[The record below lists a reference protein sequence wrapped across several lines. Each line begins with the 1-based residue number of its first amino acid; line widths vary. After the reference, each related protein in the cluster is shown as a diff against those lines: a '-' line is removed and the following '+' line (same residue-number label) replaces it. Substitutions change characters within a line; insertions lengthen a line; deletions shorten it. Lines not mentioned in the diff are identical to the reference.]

1 MKNSGSIIDPHF
13 IWIIVICQNSVQ
25 ISVIIEIDQMV
36 VDASKEFLP
45 GIGTA
50 WDDPRLE
57 VRFID
62 GHEYV
67 ERSTDEKYDVIL
79 LDITM
84 PGLNGLEVANRVA
97 KESPKTRVLILSMHD
112 QFLYAERALHA
123 GARGYIMKQE
133 AMEKVVTAI
142 RQVLAG
148 KIYLNEKV
156 KDQILFNLA
165 DRPAG
170 NGRSPMERL
179 TDRELEVFRM
189 IGKGFSTREIASNLH
204 LSIKTIGTYRER
216 IKEKLNLKH
225 ANELVRHAVHWG
237 KTGKVPDEAPDS

>member
-1 MKNSGSIIDPHF
+1 MTENKKKIL
-13 IWIIVICQNSVQ
+13 IVEDHPIFRWGLSELINQ
-25 ISVIIEIDQMV
+25 EPDMV
-36 VDASKEFLP
+36 VCGEATDVS
-45 GIGTA
+45 GA
-50 WDDPRLE
+50 WKAIEGLNPDL
-57 VRFID
+57 I
-62 GHEYV
+62 
-67 ERSTDEKYDVIL
+67 IA
-79 LDITM
+79 DIT
-84 PGLNGLEVANRVA
+84 LENSDGIDLT
-97 KESPKTRVLILSMHD
+97 KEVSRRNKAIPVLILSMHD

-148 KIYLNEKV
+148 KVYLNEQV

-170 NGRSPMERL
+170 NGRSPLHRL

-189 IGKGFSTREIASNLH
+189 IGKGFSTREIASKLH

-225 ANELVRHAVHWG
+225 ANELMRHAVHWE
-237 KTGKVPDEAPDS
+237 KTGEIPEDAEP

>member
-1 MKNSGSIIDPHF
+1 MTEIKKKIL
-13 IWIIVICQNSVQ
+13 IVEDHPIFRWGLSELINQ
-25 ISVIIEIDQMV
+25 EPDMV
-36 VDASKEFLP
+36 VCGDATDVS
-45 GIGTA
+45 GA
-50 WDDPRLE
+50 WKAIERLE
-57 VRFID
+57 PDLI
-62 GHEYV
+62 
-67 ERSTDEKYDVIL
+67 IA
-79 LDITM
+79 DIT
-84 PGLNGLEVANRVA
+84 LENSDGIDLAKAVNRR
-97 KESPKTRVLILSMHD
+97 SKTIPVLILSMHD

-133 AMEKVVTAI
+133 AMESVVTAI

-170 NGRSPMERL
+170 GGRSPMDRL

-189 IGKGFSTREIASNLH
+189 IGKGFSTREIASKLH

-216 IKEKLNLKH
+216 IKEKFSLKH
-225 ANELVRHAVHWG
+225 ANELVRHAVHWE
-237 KTGKVPDEAPDS
+237 KTGEIPTGTPLP

>member
-1 MKNSGSIIDPHF
+1 MTETRKKILIVEDHPIFRWGLSELINQEPDLIVCGEATDVSSAWKAIERLKPDLII
-13 IWIIVICQNSVQ
+13 
-25 ISVIIEIDQMV
+25 
-36 VDASKEFLP
+36 A
-45 GIGTA
+45 
-50 WDDPRLE
+50 
-57 VRFID
+57 
-62 GHEYV
+62 
-67 ERSTDEKYDVIL
+67 
-79 LDITM
+79 DIT
-84 PGLNGLEVANRVA
+84 LEKSDGIDLTKAVNRSNNA
-97 KESPKTRVLILSMHD
+97 IPVLILSMHD

-148 KIYLNEKV
+148 KIYLNEQV

-165 DRPAG
+165 DRPVG
-170 NGRSPMERL
+170 NGRSPMDRL

-189 IGKGFSTREIASNLH
+189 IGKGFSTREIAAKLH

-225 ANELVRHAVHWG
+225 ANELVRHAVHWE
-237 KTGKVPDEAPDS
+237 KTGEAPSKPAQP